1 MKIVYAKGDVHMIA
15 LLKDLVR
22 IESDTITGA
31 NNALL
36 FCKSW
41 LEERG
46 ITTTVFNHEE
56 KLMLVSEI
64 GNGDSCMIWNGHV
77 DVVPGSPEQFEPFVE
92 GDFLYGRGTADMKAG
107 VAAMMYAFYE
117 LSKEP
122 ENLAKK
128 IQLHIV
134 TDEET
139 DGETSKFLVDHGYTG
154 DFVICSEPTHLK
166 IGLQAKGIVQFDV
179 ILQGKSS
186 HGSRPW
192 EGNNAIEQA
201 FLFDQQ
207 LRTLSFLTASNE
219 FYDYPSLNLAKIQAG
234 ERYNVVPDKC
244 IISYDLRFVPG
255 QDQQSI
261 IAELKKLAEK
271 FPKSE
276 IKIQATAPAVTTEAI
291 NPYIERIVHIT
302 SHFIGKPAVLF
313 GQHGAAD
320 TRFYAETGAGAIE
333 FGPSGGDWHGE
344 KEYVSISSTETYKNI
359 LVSLGKKRNI

>member
-1 MKIVYAKGDVHMIA
+1 MIT

-22 IESDTITGA
+22 IKSDTIEGA

-36 FCKSW
+36 FCENW

-46 ITTTVFNHEE
+46 ITTTVLKHEE
-56 KLMLVSEI
+56 KLMLVAVI
-64 GNGDSCMIWNGHV
+64 GDGDECMIWNGHV
-77 DVVPGSPEQFEPFVE
+77 DVVPGNPEQFEPFIE
-92 GDFLYGRGTADMKAG
+92 GDLLYGRGTADMKAG
-107 VAAMMYAFYE
+107 VAAMMQAFYE

-122 ENLAKK
+122 KNLTKK

-139 DGETSKFLVDHGYTG
+139 DGETSKFLVDQGYTG
-154 DFVICSEPTHLK
+154 DFVICGEPTHLK
-166 IGLQAKGIVQFDV
+166 IGLQAKGIIQFDV
-179 ILQGKSS
+179 ILKGKSS

-192 EGNNAIEQA
+192 EGKNAIEEA

-219 FYDYPSLNLAKIQAG
+219 FYDYPSLNLAKILAG
-234 ERYNVVPDKC
+234 ERYNVVPDNC

-255 QDQQSI
+255 QDMQSI
-261 IAELKKLAEK
+261 IADLTKLAGEFPNSELK
-271 FPKSE
+271 
-276 IKIQATAPAVTTEAI
+276 IQTTAPAVTTKAI
-291 NPYIERIVHIT
+291 NPFIQRIAYVT
-302 SHFIGKPAVLF
+302 SQFIGKPAVLF

-320 TRFYAETGAGAIE
+320 ARFYAETGAGAIE

-344 KEYVSISSTETYKNI
+344 KEYVSISSTETFKNI
-359 LVSLGKKRNI
+359 LVSLVNK

>member
-1 MKIVYAKGDVHMIA
+1 MIT

-22 IESDTITGA
+22 IKSDTIESA

-36 FCKSW
+36 FCESW

-46 ITTTVFNHEE
+46 IHTTVLQHEG
-56 KLMLVSEI
+56 KLMLIAEI
-64 GNGDSCMIWNGHV
+64 GIGDECMIWNGHV
-77 DVVPGSPEQFEPFVE
+77 DVVPGNPEQFEPFIE
-92 GDFLYGRGTADMKAG
+92 GDLLYGRGTADMKAG
-107 VAAMMYAFYE
+107 VAAMMQAFYE
-117 LSKEP
+117 LSKESKS
-122 ENLAKK
+122 LTKK

-139 DGETSKFLVDHGYTG
+139 DGKTTKFLVDQGYTG
-154 DFVICSEPTHLK
+154 DFVICGEPTHLQ
-166 IGLQAKGIVQFDV
+166 IGLQAKGIIQFDV
-179 ILQGKSS
+179 ILKGKPS

-192 EGNNAIEQA
+192 EGKNAIEQA

-234 ERYNVVPDKC
+234 DRYNVVPDEC

-255 QDQQSI
+255 QNMQSI
-261 IAELKKLAEK
+261 TSEIKKLAEK

-276 IKIQATAPAVTTEAI
+276 FQIQATAPAVTTEAI
-291 NPYIERIVHIT
+291 NPFIERIAHVT
-302 SHFIGKPAVLF
+302 SQFIGKPAVLF

-320 TRFYAETGAGAIE
+320 ARFYAETGAGAIE

-344 KEYVSISSTETYKNI
+344 KEYVSISSMETYKNI
-359 LVSLGKKRNI
+359 LVSLFKK

>member
-1 MKIVYAKGDVHMIA
+1 MLT

-22 IESDTITGA
+22 IKSDTIESA

-36 FCKSW
+36 FCESW

-46 ITTTVFNHEE
+46 IHTTVLQHEG
-56 KLMLVSEI
+56 KLMLVAEI
-64 GNGDSCMIWNGHV
+64 GIGDECMIWNGHV
-77 DVVPGSPEQFEPFVE
+77 DVVPGNPEQFEPFIE
-92 GDFLYGRGTADMKAG
+92 GDLLYGRGTADMKAG
-107 VAAMMYAFYE
+107 VAAMMQAFYE
-117 LSKEP
+117 LSKESKS
-122 ENLAKK
+122 LTKK

-139 DGETSKFLVDHGYTG
+139 DGKTTKFLVDQGYTG
-154 DFVICSEPTHLK
+154 DFVICGEPTHLQ
-166 IGLQAKGIVQFDV
+166 IGLQAKGIIQFDV
-179 ILQGKSS
+179 VLKGKPS

-192 EGNNAIEQA
+192 EGKNAIEQA

-234 ERYNVVPDKC
+234 DRYNVVPDEC

-255 QDQQSI
+255 QNMQSI
-261 IAELKKLAEK
+261 TSEIKKLAEK

-276 IKIQATAPAVTTEAI
+276 FKIQATAPAVTTEAI
-291 NPYIERIVHIT
+291 NPFIERIAHVT
-302 SHFIGKPAVLF
+302 SQFIGKPAVLF

-320 TRFYAETGAGAIE
+320 ARFYAEAGAGTIE
-333 FGPSGGDWHGE
+333 FGPSGGDWHGV
-344 KEYVSISSTETYKNI
+344 KEYVSISSLENYKNI
-359 LVSLGKKRNI
+359 LVSLFKK

>member
-1 MKIVYAKGDVHMIA
+1 MIA
-15 LLKDLVR
+15 LLKDLIR
-22 IESDTITGA
+22 IKSDTIEGA

-36 FCKSW
+36 FCESW

-46 ITTTVFNHEE
+46 IATTILKHEG
-56 KLMLVSEI
+56 KLMLVATI
-64 GNGDSCMIWNGHV
+64 GDGDECMIWNGHV
-77 DVVPGSPEQFEPFVE
+77 DVVPGDLEQFEPYVE

-107 VAAMMYAFYE
+107 VAAMMQAFFE
-117 LSKEP
+117 LTKQS
-122 ENLAKK
+122 ENITRK

-139 DGETSKFLVDHGYTG
+139 DGETSKFLVDQGYTG
-154 DFVICSEPTHLK
+154 DFVICGEPTHLQ
-166 IGLQAKGIVQFDV
+166 IGLQAKGIIQFDV
-179 ILQGKSS
+179 ILNGKSS

-192 EGNNAIEQA
+192 EGINAIEQA

-234 ERYNVVPDKC
+234 ERYNVVPDNC
-244 IISYDLRFVPG
+244 IVSYDLRYVPG
-255 QDQQSI
+255 QDMQSI
-261 IAELKKLAEK
+261 LSDLKTLAEK

-276 IKIQATAPAVTTEAI
+276 IRVQATAPAVTTEAI
-291 NPYIERIVHIT
+291 NPYIERIAHIT
-302 SHFIGKPAVLF
+302 TQFIGKPAVLF

-320 TRFYAETGAGAIE
+320 ARFYAETGAGAIE

-344 KEYVSISSTETYKNI
+344 KEYVSVSSTETYKNI
-359 LVSLGKKRNI
+359 LVSLGKK

>member
-1 MKIVYAKGDVHMIA
+1 MIA
-15 LLKDLVR
+15 LLKDLIR
-22 IESDTITGA
+22 IKSDTIEGA

-36 FCKSW
+36 FCESW

-46 ITTTVFNHEE
+46 IATTILKHEG
-56 KLMLVSEI
+56 KLMLVATI
-64 GNGDSCMIWNGHV
+64 GDGDECMIWNGHV
-77 DVVPGSPEQFEPFVE
+77 DVVPGDLEQLEPYVE

-107 VAAMMYAFYE
+107 VAAMMQAFFE
-117 LSKEP
+117 LTKQS
-122 ENLAKK
+122 ENITRK

-139 DGETSKFLVDHGYTG
+139 DGETSKFLVDQGYTG
-154 DFVICSEPTHLK
+154 DFVICGEPTHLQ
-166 IGLQAKGIVQFDV
+166 IGLQAKGIIQFDV
-179 ILQGKSS
+179 ILNGKSS

-192 EGNNAIEQA
+192 EGINAIEQA

-234 ERYNVVPDKC
+234 ERYNVVPDNC
-244 IISYDLRFVPG
+244 IVSYDLRYVPG
-255 QDQQSI
+255 QDMQSI
-261 IAELKKLAEK
+261 LSDLKTLAEK

-276 IKIQATAPAVTTEAI
+276 IRVQATAPAVTTEAI
-291 NPYIERIVHIT
+291 NPYIERIAHIT
-302 SHFIGKPAVLF
+302 TQFIGKPAVLF

-320 TRFYAETGAGAIE
+320 ARFYAETGAGAIE

-344 KEYVSISSTETYKNI
+344 KEYVSVSSTETYKNI
-359 LVSLGKKRNI
+359 LVSLGKK

>member
-1 MKIVYAKGDVHMIA
+1 MIT
-15 LLKDLVR
+15 LLQDLVR
-22 IESDTITGA
+22 IQSDTTEGA

-36 FCKSW
+36 FCGSW

-46 ITTTVFNHEE
+46 ITTSILQHDG
-56 KLMLVSEI
+56 KLMLVAVI
-64 GNGDSCMIWNGHV
+64 GDGEESMIWNGHV
-77 DVVPGSPEQFEPFVE
+77 DVVPGKPEQFEPFIA

-107 VAAMMYAFYE
+107 VAAMMQAFYE

-139 DGETSKFLVDHGYTG
+139 DGETSNYLVKQGYIG
-154 DFVICSEPTHLK
+154 DFVICGEPTHLQ
-166 IGLQAKGIVQFDV
+166 IGLQAKGIIQFDV
-179 ILQGKSS
+179 ILKGKPS

-192 EGNNAIEQA
+192 EGENAIEQA
-201 FLFDQQ
+201 FRFDQQ

-219 FYDYPSLNLAKIQAG
+219 FYDYPSLNLAKIHAG
-234 ERYNVVPDKC
+234 ERYNVVPDEC
-244 IISYDLRFVPG
+244 IVSYDLRYVPG
-255 QDQQSI
+255 QDLQNI
-261 IAELKKLAEK
+261 ISELQTLAEK

-276 IKIQATAPAVTTEAI
+276 ILVQSTAPAVTTEAI
-291 NPYIERIVHIT
+291 NPYIERIAQIT
-302 SHFIGKPAVLF
+302 SQFIGKPAVLF

-320 TRFYAETGAGAIE
+320 ARFYAETGAGAIE

-344 KEYVSISSTETYKNI
+344 KEYVSILSTEIFKNI
-359 LVSLGKKRNI
+359 LVSLGQK